1 MSTARTTLIA
11 VTSAIVIAAGAAS
24 AQTAKKAAP
33 AAKPAMAKHVAMA
46 IAPSDIKWGPA
57 PATLPPGAQM
67 AVLDGDPSK
76 AGLPFV
82 IRAKFPDGYRVAPH
96 WHPTDEN
103 VAVMSGTF
111 LVGMGDKF
119 DEKSM
124 TALAAGGYAH
134 MPKTMHHYATA
145 KGETVIQVHGVGPF
159 VVNYVNP
166 ADDPSKKK

>member
-1 MSTARTTLIA
+1 MSIVRTTLIA
-11 VTSAIVIAAGAAS
+11 VTSAIAIAAGAAS

-33 AAKPAMAKHVAMA
+33 AAKPAMAKHVA

-57 PATLPPGAQM
+57 PATLPAGAQM
-67 AVLDGDPSK
+67 AVLDGDPGK
-76 AGLPFV
+76 AGVPFV

-103 VAVMSGTF
+103 VAVLSGTF
-111 LVGMGDKF
+111 LVGVGDKF

-124 TALAAGGYAH
+124 TTLAAGGYAH
-134 MPKTMHHYATA
+134 MPKTMHHYASA
-145 KGETVIQVHGVGPF
+145 KGETVIQVHGLGPF